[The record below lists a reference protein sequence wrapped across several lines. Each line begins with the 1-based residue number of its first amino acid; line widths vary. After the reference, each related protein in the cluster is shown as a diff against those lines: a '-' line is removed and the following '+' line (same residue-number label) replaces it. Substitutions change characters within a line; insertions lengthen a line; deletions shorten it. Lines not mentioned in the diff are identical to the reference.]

1 METMIVEEKP
11 NVLIKF
17 DTRPSKIVK
26 LNTENQI
33 DVRRKALEKQGYRLV
48 GNHSAVKVCFWT
60 KNSLRDDGLCYK
72 NKFYGIESSRC
83 IQMSSVLDFCNL
95 RCEWCWR
102 DIAYSDLRFKGKA
115 DSPKDIVEGCMD
127 AHKKY
132 LQGFKGSSKV
142 TEEKFYNAMKPMHFA
157 ISLTGEVTLYPRL
170 DDLVE
175 EINDRGMTT
184 FVVTNG
190 TNPSMIKKLIK
201 KQPTQLYITLPAPD
215 EETYIKSCKPLT
227 NDSWQKI
234 MESLKLLR
242 HFNRSVIRL
251 TLTKNLNFLNP
262 EGYGNLV
269 KDVDFDFLEVKAAM
283 PIGYASRRLDHN
295 QMCLHKEI
303 KDFSEKLAKT
313 AGLKILDEEERSRVV
328 LLGRKDREDR
338 IMKF

>member
-1 METMIVEEKP
+1 
-11 NVLIKF
+11 
-17 DTRPSKIVK
+17 
-26 LNTENQI
+26 
-33 DVRRKALEKQGYRLV
+33 
-48 GNHSAVKVCFWT
+48 
-60 KNSLRDDGLCYK
+60 
-72 NKFYGIESSRC
+72 
-83 IQMSSVLDFCNL
+83 
-95 RCEWCWR
+95 
-102 DIAYSDLRFKGKA
+102 
-115 DSPKDIVEGCMD
+115 
-127 AHKKY
+127 
-132 LQGFKGSSKV
+132 
-142 TEEKFYNAMKPMHFA
+142 
-157 ISLTGEVTLYPRL
+157 
-170 DDLVE
+170 
-175 EINDRGMTT
+175 
-184 FVVTNG
+184 
-190 TNPSMIKKLIK
+190 
-201 KQPTQLYITLPAPD
+201 
-215 EETYIKSCKPLT
+215 
-227 NDSWQKI
+227 